1 MTTQAPLC
9 FIIHKVTSLI
19 GATAVFLLTA
29 GLFGFPAIVSAVV
42 DLNNNGLG
50 DVWEERYNTAGLV
63 PDDDEDGDGQTNQ
76 EESFAGT
83 DPRDSRLSL
92 VISETVVAGGNVTIK
107 WASQPGKA
115 YRVLSTTDLAL
126 AAWAPVSAFRTANA
140 STMEEVLAGHAPG
153 SGSRFFRVLA
163 QDVDTDNDGIPDWD
177 ERQLPGF
184 DPLIA
189 QSAQAGIDDLQTLT
203 SLLAGSSNT
212 VTVSTPISVA
222 VEKEAVNGKFRISR
236 SGGLKALTIQFS
248 LTGASNP
255 QRGSAS
261 SADYQLRD
269 GGGVLLTSPLN
280 LPFGV
285 SFVDVFVK
293 PVLDSITETPE
304 ILSLT
309 LVANGAYT
317 IAGPANAQVT
327 ITDAAN
333 LAANERIFVAYLVP
347 TNGSS
352 ATGLATVRLRGDNSS
367 GTVSLNF
374 SALTSPQTTAIL
386 ELGNGGAGAYV
397 KGLPGGQVVDN
408 LWTIKAAGFLPT
420 DQEMVEALFSGDVS
434 VVVNTTNFLEGE
446 TRGNFVLSTGTT
458 EPPVPEAP
466 PAYETLTG
474 VALKRD
480 VARFLTQ
487 STFGP
492 KESEI
497 SALVQLIEVQHSGD
511 RIAGYRAWI
520 QNQFALDQT
529 SLEAYTRAAD
539 TQEFSIR
546 GSDPVNYASQTGGA
560 PGTSNRRRAWWTVSV
575 GAYDQLRQRLAFALS
590 EIFVVSEKTTEINN
604 RHYALAN
611 YYDQLGSRGTGNF
624 RDLLEFVSKSPLMG
638 FYLSHLKNQKA
649 IYHPTTG
656 AVIVSPDENYARE
669 IMQLFSIGLVA
680 LHADGT
686 LKLGANGLPTPTYTN
701 ADITEVARVFTGW
714 SFSRRHGSKAGGYP
728 EEENT
733 KFTQTSGPAYFQ
745 ASYLNPMKNFPD
757 YHDTGAKMVLGQ
769 PIAAGLDG
777 DADLDAALN
786 ILFNH
791 ENVGPFI
798 SRLLIQ
804 RLVTST
810 PSSGYLYRVAQTF
823 ENDGTG
829 VRGNLGAVVE
839 AILLDPEAR
848 NLGIAEFV
856 GFGKQKEP
864 IVRYVQLLRA
874 FDAASQLPLADLA
887 GHGLSAEQLN
897 NYPAGATRFRY
908 TNSDAA
914 LGQTPQAS
922 PTVFNWFQQG
932 YSPGGTITEAGLV
945 APEMQLTNETQ
956 VVVSI
961 NFSNTLLTTTTGQT
975 GSTLIG
981 SSLLL
986 DDVRVGRVPWQN
998 LYTAEVASG
1007 KTPTQAITTIVD
1019 RLDSL
1024 LMAGRLKTK
1033 YGAAPL
1039 PNPRSSIIDGAVRL
1053 TTTSTSDRII
1063 NILYLMSSS
1072 PEFLHQK

>member
-1 MTTQAPLC
+1 MTNQLTPCFSQSEITQLIRATGVLVLAASLC
-9 FIIHKVTSLI
+9 VLPS
-19 GATAVFLLTA
+19 AA
-29 GLFGFPAIVSAVV
+29 SAVV
-42 DLNNNGLG
+42 DLNNNGFG
-50 DVWEERYNTAGLV
+50 DVWEERYHSIELAL
-63 PDDDEDGDGQTNQ
+63 DQDEDGDGQTNGK
-76 EESFAGT
+76 ESLAGT
-83 DPRDSRLSL
+83 DPRDSRSAL
-92 VISETVVAGGNVTIK
+92 VISETVASEGNVTVK
-107 WASQPGKA
+107 WTSQPGKA
-115 YRVLSTTDLAL
+115 YRVLSTTDLVL
-126 AAWAPVSAFRTANA
+126 ADWAPVSALRTASE
-140 STMEEVLAGHAPG
+140 STMEEILVGLAPAN
-153 SGSRFFRVLA
+153 GSRFFRVVA
-163 QDVDTDNDGIPDWD
+163 QDVDADLDGIPDWD
-177 ERQLPGF
+177 ELQLPGF
-184 DPLIA
+184 DPLNS
-189 QSAQAGIDDLQTLT
+189 QSAQVGINDLQTLS
-203 SLLAGSSNT
+203 SLLAGAANN
-212 VTVSTPISVA
+212 VTVSATQSVA
-222 VEKEAVNGKFRISR
+222 VEKEAVDGKFRISR
-236 SGGLKALTIQFS
+236 SGGLKALSLQFS
-248 LTGASNP
+248 LTGSSNP
-255 QRGSAS
+255 QRGFAS
-261 SADYQLRD
+261 PADYELRD
-269 GGGVLLTSPLN
+269 GGGALLSSPLN

-285 SFVDVFVK
+285 SFVDVVVR

-304 ILSLT
+304 ILTLT
-309 LVANGAYT
+309 IAANGAYA
-317 IAGPANAQVT
+317 IGGSANAEVR
-327 ITDAAN
+327 ISDAAN
-333 LAANERIFVAYLVP
+333 VAANERLFVAYLVP
-347 TNGSS
+347 TSGSS
-352 ATGLATVRLRGDNSS
+352 ATGLATVRLQGDNAA

-386 ELGNGGAGAYV
+386 ELGNGGTGSYV
-397 KGLPGGQVVDN
+397 KGLPRGQVASN
-408 LWTIKAAGFLPT
+408 LWTIRAAGFLAT

-434 VVVNTTNFLEGE
+434 AVVNTNNFLEGE

-458 EPPVPEAP
+458 EPPIPEDP

-474 VALKRD
+474 DALKRD

-487 STFGP
+487 ATFGP

-497 SALVQLIEVQHSGD
+497 SALVQMIEVQHSGD

-520 QNQFALDQT
+520 QNQFAMDQT

-539 TQEFSIR
+539 TQEFFLR
-546 GSDPVNYASQTGGA
+546 GTDPVNYASQIGGS
-560 PGTSNRRRAWWTVSV
+560 PGTENRRRAWWTVSV
-575 GAYDQLRQRLAFALS
+575 GAHDQLRQRLAFALS
-590 EIFVVSEKTTEINN
+590 EIFVISEKTTEIRN

-611 YYDQLGSRGTGNF
+611 YYDQLGARGTGNF

-686 LKLGANGLPTPTYTN
+686 LKLDANGLPAPTYTN
-701 ADITEVARVFTGW
+701 ADITELARVFTGW
-714 SFSRRHGSKAGGYP
+714 SFSRRHGSKASGFP

-745 ASYLNPMKNFPD
+745 ATYLNPMKNFPD
-757 YHDTGAKMVLGQ
+757 FHDTGAKTVLGQ

-777 DADLDAALN
+777 EADMDAALN

-810 PSSGYLYRVAQTF
+810 PSSGYLYRVVQKF

-848 NLGIAEFV
+848 NLGISEFV

-874 FDAASQLPLADLA
+874 FGAASQLLLADLSA
-887 GHGLSAEQLN
+887 HGLSSEQLN

-932 YSPGGTITEAGLV
+932 YSPGGAITQAGLV

-975 GSTLIG
+975 GSTLFNAN
-981 SSLLL
+981 SLL

-998 LYTAEVASG
+998 LYTAEIASG
-1007 KTPTQAITTIVD
+1007 KTPTEAITTIVD
-1019 RLDSL
+1019 RIDSL

-1033 YGAAPL
+1033 YGVAPL
-1039 PNPRSSIIDGAVRL
+1039 PNPRSSMIDAAVRL
-1053 TTTSTSDRII
+1053 PTTSTSDRII
-1063 NILYLMSSS
+1063 NVLYLMSSS